1 MVQPPLSVIAVQSAL
16 PFPAD
21 DFLFLTCRL
30 IVRSADG
37 NFGSLR
43 FNPQNL
49 GVRFF
54 PNSEVTPRMVK
65 KGEGKDRD
73 SLATRPKVIRT
84 RVESLSD
91 LNRKAIPRSLPK
103 RGSCLG
109 VDRRNIM
116 AAYSHGRE
124 ERIGKKKARNT
135 SL

>member
-1 MVQPPLSVIAVQSAL
+1 
-16 PFPAD
+16 
-21 DFLFLTCRL
+21 
-30 IVRSADG
+30 
-37 NFGSLR
+37 
-43 FNPQNL
+43 
-49 GVRFF
+49 
-54 PNSEVTPRMVK
+54 MVK

-73 SLATRPKVIRT
+73 SLPTRPKVIRT
-84 RVESLSD
+84 RVESLPD